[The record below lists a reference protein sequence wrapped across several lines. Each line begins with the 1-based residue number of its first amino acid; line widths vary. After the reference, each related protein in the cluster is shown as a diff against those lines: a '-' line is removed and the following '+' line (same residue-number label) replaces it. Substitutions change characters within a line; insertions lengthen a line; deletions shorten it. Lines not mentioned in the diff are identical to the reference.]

1 MPQMGLEVTEATVTA
16 IHVTPGMHV
25 NEGDAVVEVE
35 TDKALTEVPATHSGT
50 VESIAVSVGDTIEI
64 GATLVLIADGA
75 GATEPA
81 TTEAGTTKAAPPR
94 EEGRIRAAPVA
105 RRAAE
110 RLGIPLA
117 SVNGTGPGGRITLG
131 DVEAAARESVRGTER
146 AAAAEP
152 MSPTRRSVARRM
164 SMSAQIPQFALEREI
179 DASWLLSEK
188 DRLAAGGGASMS
200 LNDLLACALAE
211 TVHRHRA
218 LAGSYVDG
226 EPDGP
231 PMIRTASD
239 VDVGIAVA
247 TDRGLVVP
255 VIRRVRD
262 RRLPEVAQERERL
275 VKAARA
281 GKLSAEEMSG
291 ATVTLSN
298 LGGFGVDRFTAMIN
312 PGEAAILAV
321 GRIVERVLPRERG
334 LVVVPTLTLTLTLD
348 HRVVDGAGGGAA
360 LAELA
365 ALLEGEMAWNV

>member
-1 MPQMGLEVTEATVTA
+1 
-16 IHVTPGMHV
+16 
-25 NEGDAVVEVE
+25 
-35 TDKALTEVPATHSGT
+35 
-50 VESIAVSVGDTIEI
+50 
-64 GATLVLIADGA
+64 
-75 GATEPA
+75 
-81 TTEAGTTKAAPPR
+81 
-94 EEGRIRAAPVA
+94 
-105 RRAAE
+105 
-110 RLGIPLA
+110 
-117 SVNGTGPGGRITLG
+117 
-131 DVEAAARESVRGTER
+131 
-146 AAAAEP
+146 
-152 MSPTRRSVARRM
+152 
-164 SMSAQIPQFALEREI
+164 
-179 DASWLLSEK
+179 
-188 DRLAAGGGASMS
+188 
-200 LNDLLACALAE
+200 
-211 TVHRHRA
+211 
-218 LAGSYVDG
+218 
-226 EPDGP
+226 
-231 PMIRTASD
+231 MIRTASD